1 MNHTKTGS
9 RLRRAFAQLRIKIT
23 LPYVLLALLVAF
35 VAAYLVSRLL
45 VGILEDRFQTA
56 LLDAGKEAAD
66 TIVRIEREQLDL
78 WRLIAYSE
86 GFAEEVAQGNGDAAG
101 LVASGP
107 AFNARIDCLDVVDR
121 NGRPLFA
128 MHHQPGGGPVDY
140 VFTPGNDYHNWRI
153 VQTVLAG
160 KVDSFGDKYA
170 DLIHTD
176 WGWVFY
182 TAGPIKQ
189 EGQVV
194 GVLLVGS
201 YLDTIVQRLDNVV
214 MARISVYTDRCG
226 PPIATTFAREEQ
238 NVLALDEET
247 CKLILTEQEEK
258 VRRREV
264 EVAGRGYAEIMGA
277 FEARHGQ
284 DLGVLSVAMPLSFV
298 TDTRHPTREYLLG
311 LFGVATVMVLIAG
324 AVVASTVVRR
334 VRRLAAATQ
343 RVATGDL
350 STQVESRGYD
360 EVASLAEDFN
370 RMVAQLREGRMYR
383 DLLGLTASPEVAE
396 RLRLSLEAGRVRLE
410 AQSVI
415 ASVLFCDIRGFTH
428 LSESLQPEDI
438 IRLLNEYMDG
448 VVKVIRHHN
457 GVVNKFIGD
466 AALAFFGVLPDSTPG
481 EESARDAFSAAAAIL
496 EYLDEFNSK
505 RQECGESPL
514 RIGIGVNTGLVV
526 AGALGSQE
534 RFEYTVLG
542 DTVNVAQRLSDL
554 NKDYPD
560 YDLFISASAYEGLNE
575 QMKVQTVHIG
585 TVQVKGRLAP
595 VDVYAL
601 KRG

>member
-1 MNHTKTGS
+1 MDES
-9 RLRRAFAQLRIKIT
+9 RGVLRRALAQLRIKIT
-23 LPYVLLALLVAF
+23 LPYIILALVVAF
-35 VAAYLVSRLL
+35 TAAYLVSRLL
-45 VGILEDRFQTA
+45 VGVLDDRFQTA

-66 TIVRIEREQLDL
+66 TVVRIEREQLAL
-78 WRLIAYSE
+78 WRQIAHME
-86 GFAEEVAQGNGDAAG
+86 RFAEDVAQGRGDEAG
-101 LVASGP
+101 LAAS
-107 AFNARIDCLDVVDR
+107 AQMLNARADCLDILDR
-121 NGRPLFA
+121 DGRPLFA
-128 MHHQPGGGPVDY
+128 MHHQPGGGVVDY
-140 VFTPGNDYHNWRI
+140 AYTPGNDYRNWKI
-153 VQTVLAG
+153 VQKVLAG
-160 KVDSFGDKYA
+160 EVDEAGDKYA

-182 TAGPIKQ
+182 TAGPIKL
-189 EGQVV
+189 EGQIV

-201 YLDTIVQRLDNVV
+201 YLDTVVQRLDNVV
-214 MARISVYTDRCG
+214 LARVSVYTDGGG

-238 NVLALDEET
+238 STLALDEGT
-247 CKLILTEQEEK
+247 YQIILAEQEER

-264 EVAGRGYAEIMGA
+264 QVAGRDYAEIFGP
-277 FEARHGQ
+277 FEARHGR

-298 TDTRHPTREYLLG
+298 TDTRSPTRTYLLT
-311 LFGVATVMVLIAG
+311 LFGAATVLVLVAG
-324 AVVASTVVRR
+324 AVIASTVVRR
-334 VRRLAAATQ
+334 IRKLAAATQ
-343 RVATGDL
+343 RVASGDL
-350 STQVESRGYD
+350 STRVEPQGYD
-360 EVASLAEDFN
+360 EVALLADDFN
-370 RMVAQLREGRMYR
+370 RMVVQLREGRMYR

-428 LSESLQPEDI
+428 LSESLRPEEI

-448 VVKVIRHHN
+448 VVKVIRRHN

-481 EESARDAFSAAAAIL
+481 EESARDAVSAAKDIL
-496 EYLDEFNSK
+496 DYLDEFNSK
-505 RQECGESPL
+505 RAEQGEPPL
-514 RIGIGVNTGLVV
+514 RIGIGINTGLVV

-554 NKDYPD
+554 NKEYQE
-560 YDLFISASAYEGLNE
+560 YDLFISAEACAGLDE
-575 QMKVQTVHIG
+575 QVKAQAVHIG
-585 TVQVKGRLAP
+585 PVRVKGRVAP

-601 KRG
+601 KRD

>member
-1 MNHTKTGS
+1 MNV
-9 RLRRAFAQLRIKIT
+9 RQAFAQLRIKIT
-23 LPYVLLALLVAF
+23 LPYVILALLVAF
-35 VAAYLVSRLL
+35 TAAYMVSRLL
-45 VGILEDRFQTA
+45 VGVLDDRFQTA

-66 TIVRIEREQLDL
+66 TVVRIEREQLAL
-78 WRLIAYSE
+78 WRQIAYME
-86 GFAEEVAQGNGDAAG
+86 RFAEEVAQSKGDAAG
-101 LVASGP
+101 LAAS
-107 AFNARIDCLDVVDR
+107 AYMLNARADCLDILDR
-121 NGRPLFA
+121 DGRPLFA
-128 MHHQPGGGPVDY
+128 MHRQPGGGIVDY
-140 VFTPGNDYHNWRI
+140 TYAPGSDYRNWEI
-153 VQTVLAG
+153 VRKVLAG
-160 KVDSFGDKYA
+160 EVDEAGDKYA
-170 DLIHTD
+170 DLVHTD

-182 TAGPIKQ
+182 TAGPIKL

-194 GVLLVGS
+194 GVLLIGS

-214 MARISVYTDRCG
+214 LARVSVHTGGGG

-238 NVLALDEET
+238 STLALDEET
-247 CKLILTEQEEK
+247 YQLVLTGQEER
-258 VRRREV
+258 VYRREIQI
-264 EVAGRGYAEIMGA
+264 AGRGYAEVFGP
-277 FEARHGQ
+277 FEARHGK

-298 TDTRHPTREYLLG
+298 TETRHPTRTYLLT
-311 LFGVATVMVLIAG
+311 LFGIATVLVLAAG

-334 VRRLAAATQ
+334 IRKLATATQ
-343 RVATGDL
+343 RVASGDL
-350 STQVESRGYD
+350 STQVEPEGHD
-360 EVASLAEDFN
+360 EVALLADDFN
-370 RMVAQLREGRMYR
+370 RMVVQLREGRMYR

-410 AQSVI
+410 AQSVV
-415 ASVLFCDIRGFTH
+415 ASVLFCDIRGFTR
-428 LSESLQPEDI
+428 LSESLRPEEI

-481 EESARDAFSAAAAIL
+481 EESARDAVAAATAIL
-496 EYLDEFNSK
+496 DYLAEFNRK
-505 RQECGESPL
+505 RLEQGEPPL
-514 RIGIGVNTGLVV
+514 RIGIGINTGLVV

-554 NKDYPD
+554 NKDYLD
-560 YDLFISASAYEGLNE
+560 YDLFLSADACAGLDE
-575 QMKVQTVHIG
+575 QMKAQAVHIG
-585 TVQVKGRLAP
+585 PVQVKGRLAP